1 MCGIAGFY
9 SPKKY
14 FLQDEI
20 TSILAAIAH
29 RGPDAEGYF
38 SEKNISLAHRRLS
51 IVDLSEKSNQPILS
65 ANKRFVMV
73 FNGEIYNFKELA
85 QELSLKTNSDTEAL
99 IEAFSKWG
107 AEFVSRLN
115 GMFAFAIYDRSEE
128 KTYLFRDRMG
138 IKPLFYYLK
147 EGQLAFAS
155 ELKSLM
161 KLNYLQQN
169 KKINTQVLPT
179 FLQKGYIPEPQT
191 IYKDIYKFPK
201 GHYAIIQE
209 NRFELKA
216 YWQIN
221 RKITKQIVA
230 DEEEAKEQL
239 KSLLESSVKY
249 RLMADVPYGTFLS
262 GGIDSSLV
270 SAISQKISNQQIKT
284 FTMGFAEQKFDE
296 THYAKK
302 IAQHIESQHFEYIVS
317 EKDAKSIL
325 SNLFSYYDEPFADTS
340 AVPTML
346 VAKMARQHVKMTL
359 SGDGG
364 DELFYGYGAYK
375 WANRLHQPLLKMG
388 RKPIQMLLKLG
399 NSRLKRVAHLFN
411 YSNKED
417 IFSHI
422 FSQEHYF
429 FSKTE
434 LKKLLTNDFTIDDDS
449 LIDFET
455 LDRTLSWAEKQAL
468 FDLNYYLPDDL
479 LVKIDRATMQQGL
492 ETRVPILDYR
502 IVEFALNLDKNLKI
516 RNKESKYLLKK
527 VLYDYVPKEF
537 FEHPKWGFSIPLGKW
552 LQNDLHFFIDDYL
565 SAPLVN
571 QVGIVNYSEV
581 EKLKIR
587 FLKHKH
593 NYLFQ
598 RLWVL
603 ICLHKWY
610 ADIYLQK
617 IQTSTNY

>member
-9 SPKKY
+9 SLKKN
-14 FLQDEI
+14 FQKDEVK
-20 TSILAAIAH
+20 SMLRAIAH

-38 SEKNISLAHRRLS
+38 SEKNVSLAHRRLS
-51 IVDLSEKSNQPILS
+51 IVDLSEKSNQPIWS
-65 ANKRFVMV
+65 KNKRFVMV

-107 AEFVSRLN
+107 VEFVSRLN
-115 GMFAFAIYDRSEE
+115 GMFAMAIYDRYEE

-138 IKPLFYYLK
+138 IKPLFYYS
-147 EGQLAFAS
+147 ENGEFAFAS

-179 FLQKGYIPEPQT
+179 FLQVGYIPEPQT
-191 IYKDIYKFPK
+191 IYENIYKFPK
-201 GHYAIIQE
+201 GHYGIVQE
-209 NRFELKA
+209 NKFELKA

-270 SAISQKISNQQIKT
+270 SAIAQKVSNQQIKT
-284 FTMGFAEQKFDE
+284 FTIGFAEQKFNE

-302 IAQHIESQHFEYIVS
+302 IARHIESQHFEYIVS
-317 EKDAKSIL
+317 EKDAKIIL
-325 SNLFSYYDEPFADTS
+325 SDLFNYYDEPFADTS

-364 DELFYGYGAYK
+364 DELFHGYGAYK
-375 WANRLHQPLLKMG
+375 WANRLHHPFLRMS
-388 RKPIQMLLKLG
+388 RKPINMLLKLG
-399 NSRLKRVAHLFN
+399 NSRLKRIAHLFN
-411 YSNKED
+411 YSNKEN

-422 FSQEHYF
+422 FAQEQYF
-429 FSKTE
+429 FSKKE
-434 LKKLLTNDFTIDDDS
+434 LKFLLQEYSMIDKEL
-449 LIDFET
+449 LIDFNN
-455 LDRTLSWAEKQAL
+455 LGRNLSWSEKQAL
-468 FDLNYYLPDDL
+468 FDLNYYLTDDL
-479 LVKIDRATMQQGL
+479 LVKIDRATMQNSL

-502 IVEFALNLDKNLKI
+502 IVEFALNLDKELKI
-516 RNKESKYLLKK
+516 KNNESKYLLKK
-527 VLYDYVPKEF
+527 ILYSYVPKEL
-537 FEHPKWGFSIPLGKW
+537 FERPKWGFSIPLEKW
-552 LQNDLHFFIDDYL
+552 LQNDLRFLIDDYL
-565 SAPLVN
+565 SESLVN
-571 QVGIVNYSEV
+571 QLGIVNYSEV
-581 EKLKIR
+581 EKLKKR
-587 FLKHKH
+587 FFKNKE
-593 NYLFQ
+593 NYLYQ
-598 RLWVL
+598 RIWVL

-610 ADIYLQK
+610 VDIYLQT
-617 IQTSTNY
+617 IY